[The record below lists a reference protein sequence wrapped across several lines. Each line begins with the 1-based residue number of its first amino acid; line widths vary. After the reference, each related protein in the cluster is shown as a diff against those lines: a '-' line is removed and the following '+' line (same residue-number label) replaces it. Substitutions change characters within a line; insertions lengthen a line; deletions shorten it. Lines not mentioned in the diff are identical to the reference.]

1 MPDTFKMA
9 ENNYK
14 QAARLI
20 HAAETISKL
29 PVRVVWDD
37 NLKVGAVLHLS
48 EADWAKQLRIS
59 VNPKRPDIP
68 YLVGSQCAVAIRF
81 FQQKE
86 NKHLVSKKG
95 SIEKTINEFVELGYN
110 QKEAETYTE
119 NIVPGIAQQLRGMAP
134 QILVTTWIYR
144 EYPELRESQLNHC
157 IMEVESSYPCLEMD
171 KNKFPAWLLKSH
183 QAMNGAFALATDYLF
198 ERNDLFKPFKKKGL
212 EEICTG
218 LVGDITISKPDTP
231 DTQLVTLWLNR
242 LNLSDRF
249 EWKTV

>member
-1 MPDTFKMA
+1 MV
-9 ENNYK
+9 ENNYQQATRLI
-14 QAARLI
+14 QAAE
-20 HAAETISKL
+20 AISNL

-37 NLKVGAVLHLS
+37 TLQVGAVLHLS

-86 NKHLVSKKG
+86 TRHLVAKKG
-95 SIEKTINEFVELGYN
+95 CIEKTIDEFIALGYSP
-110 QKEAETYTE
+110 KEAEAYAGHL
-119 NIVPGIAQQLRGMAP
+119 VPGIGQQLRGAAP
-134 QILVTTWIYR
+134 QILITTWIYR

-157 IMEVESSYPCLEMD
+157 TLEVHSSYPCLEMD
-171 KNKFPAWLLKSH
+171 ETKFPAWLLKSH

-198 ERNDLFKPFKKKGL
+198 ERNDLFEPFKHKGL
-212 EEICTG
+212 EAICTG
-218 LVGDITISKPDTP
+218 LVGDITASKPDTS
-231 DTQLVTLWLNR
+231 DTQLVTSWLNR